1 MIRAGVAGWSY
12 DDWSGLVYPA
22 GATSRFDRLAY
33 LARFFDA
40 IEINTSFY
48 RIPSPRSSRSWAQRV
63 AGRADF
69 RFTVKLYQGF
79 THKRE
84 ELKGGEEEAFR
95 EMLEPLAEAG
105 LLGAVLVQFPYS
117 FHAEESSREVLES
130 IFDAF
135 RAYPLVVEIRHADW
149 GSEEFFA
156 FLREWNVGFCNVD
169 QPRVSRSIGP
179 TEAAT
184 SEVGYVRLHGRNAAN
199 WFRKEPDAA
208 GRYDYLYSEEELVG
222 WIPRIRRV
230 AEQTADV
237 FVIANNHYRG
247 KAPLAALTLLS
258 LLRGEK
264 VPVPAEL
271 VAAYPQIAPRALPHG
286 PAQGR
291 LTFT

>member
-1 MIRAGVAGWSY
+1 MIRTGVAGWSY

-22 GATSRFDRLAY
+22 APSARFDRLAY
-33 LARFFDA
+33 LAGFFDT

-48 RIPSPRSSRSWAQRV
+48 RIPSPNAARSWAQRV
-63 AGRADF
+63 SGRPNF

-84 ELKGGEEEAFR
+84 ELRGGEEAAFR
-95 EMLEPLAEAG
+95 EVLEPLADAG
-105 LLGAVLVQFPYS
+105 VLGAVLVQFPYS
-117 FHAEESSREVLES
+117 FHPEEKSREILES
-130 IFDAF
+130 IFDAL
-135 RAYPLVVEIRHADW
+135 RGYPLVVEIRHADW
-149 GSEEFFA
+149 GKEAFFA
-156 FLREWNVGFCNVD
+156 FLRERSVGFCNVD
-169 QPRVSRSIGP
+169 QPLVSRSLGP

-184 SEVGYVRLHGRNAAN
+184 SPVGYVRLHGRNAAN
-199 WFRKEPDAA
+199 WFRKEPDAG
-208 GRYDYLYSEEELVG
+208 GRYDYLYSEEELAG

-247 KAPLAALTLLS
+247 KAPLAALTLLA

-271 VAAYPQIAPRALPHG
+271 VAAYPQIAPRALPRG

-291 LTFT
+291 LF